1 MKKCCL
7 RTCITAFVFIA
18 IIVIGVVVLLN
29 LTPAQLHLADKSI
42 AGYSMAD
49 YGLGDV
55 KLIKIFKGFRGLGKK
70 EAKVVSHAY
79 DATAEKTAAEALF
92 AGSNYASTEDYS
104 ELVVTDAVY
113 DQRYLRGAA
122 DTTLAYV
129 MENVLSKAY
138 VVGSGDNATA
148 AMSVREVTIIKA
160 ENTSGSIGH
169 MRVVIG
175 VSTANFIGNLDAIKN
190 VLDKIKIIKIPQY
203 VFVVCE
209 ADFTV
214 GTVGTEEGKI
224 MFQNFSANIAGDADN
239 ALNGLFLSFVN
250 RAMGEDSS
258 DAAQNGTVFGTAIF
272 DKVAAAINHIGQIGV
287 ANTTTD
293 GQFIVAG
300 EVTHGMSGVAE
311 GKLFFVTKK
320 S

>member
-29 LTPAQLHLADKSI
+29 LTPAQLHIADKSI
-42 AGYSMAD
+42 AGFSMDA
-49 YGLGDV
+49 YGMGDV
-55 KLIKIFKGFRGLGKK
+55 KLIKIIKGVRGLTKK
-70 EAKVVSHAY
+70 ENKVVSHAY
-79 DATAEKTAAEALF
+79 DATAEKTAAESLF
-92 AGSNYASTEDYS
+92 ANSNFASSESYAD
-104 ELVVTDAVY
+104 LVVDDAIY

-129 MENVLSKAY
+129 MDNILSYAY
-138 VVGSGDNATA
+138 VSGSGQAPL
-148 AMSVREVTIIKA
+148 SVRELSVIKV

-175 VSTANFIGNLDAIKN
+175 VSTSTFLGGLSSVQDILNK
-190 VLDKIKIIKIPQY
+190 VKVIKIPEY
-203 VFVVCE
+203 VYVVCE
-209 ADFTV
+209 AEFTV
-214 GTVGTEEGKI
+214 GTDGTEAGKI
-224 MFQNFSANIAGDADN
+224 IFQNLSANLGGDADN
-239 ALNGLFLSFVN
+239 PLNGLILGIVN
-250 RAMGEDSS
+250 KAMGEDSS
-258 DAAQNGTVFGTAIF
+258 DAAQNGAVFSAAIF

>member
-1 MKKCCL
+1 MKKCCI
-7 RTCITAFVFIA
+7 RTCISALIFIV

-42 AGYSMAD
+42 AGVTLND
-49 YGLGDV
+49 CGLGDV
-55 KLIKIFKGFRGLGKK
+55 KLIKIIKGFRGLGKK

-92 AGSNYASTEDYS
+92 ADSNYASIEDYS

-190 VLDKIKIIKIPQY
+190 VLDKVKIIKIPQY

-239 ALNGLFLSFVN
+239 PLNGMFLGIVN
-250 RAMGEDSS
+250 KAMGEDSS
-258 DAAQNGTVFGTAIF
+258 DTAQNGAVFSNAIF
-272 DKVAAAINHIGQIGV
+272 DKVASVVNHIGQIGT
-287 ANTTTD
+287 ANTSVDGKFVVVGSVTYGMAGVTD
-293 GQFIVAG
+293 
-300 EVTHGMSGVAE
+300 
-311 GKLFFVTKK
+311 GKLFFVTTKD
-320 S
+320 